1 MLNDPDLGL
10 IKLVCVVFFFLPL
23 KSLRI
28 WVNEIFWKA
37 KLSSLPPSLFLKHG
51 GDASVYAELRR
62 SERIPAAAFRGTS
75 FVYSHCAT
83 FKLQM

>member
-10 IKLVCVVFFFLPL
+10 IKLVCVFFLPL

-37 KLSSLPPSLFLKHG
+37 KLSSLPRSLFQG
-51 GDASVYAELRR
+51 SVYAELRR
-62 SERIPAAAFRGTS
+62 SERIPAAAFHGTS

>member
-10 IKLVCVVFFFLPL
+10 IKLVCVFFLPL
-23 KSLRI
+23 KSPRI
-28 WVNEIFWKA
+28 RVNEIFWKA
-37 KLSSLPPSLFLKHG
+37 KLSSLPPSLFESA
-51 GDASVYAELRR
+51 ASVYVELQG
-62 SERIPAAAFRGTS
+62 SECIPAAAFHGTS